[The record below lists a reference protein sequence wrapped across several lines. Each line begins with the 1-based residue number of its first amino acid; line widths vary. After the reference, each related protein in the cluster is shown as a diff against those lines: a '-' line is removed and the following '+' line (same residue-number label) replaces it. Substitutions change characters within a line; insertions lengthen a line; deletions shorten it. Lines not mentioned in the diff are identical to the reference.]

1 MTSLWLHDADEVE
14 GDQLVPDVGYDD
26 AVVGAGLT
34 GLVTAVRLARAGR
47 RVVVLEARRVGS
59 VTTGNTT
66 GKLTLLQGT
75 RLSSVLSAHSER
87 VAAAYLEGNRAGMD
101 WVLQYCDE
109 HSVPVDRRDA
119 WTYAGTAEGRKS
131 VDEEYGAARRLG
143 LPILQQDATEL
154 PYETHGAIRLLD
166 QAQLYPQLLLAALAK
181 EFRRAGG
188 VLVQDC
194 RVLEVRP
201 GKESASVITIGGSVT
216 ASQVILASG
225 VPFLD
230 RGLYFAKLTPQRSYA
245 LAFHVPGS
253 IPAGMYLSADSP
265 TRSLRTARHG
275 KDELLVVG
283 GNGHEVGRHSRPPSE
298 LAADLVDWTAERFPG
313 AVVTHTW
320 SAQDY
325 QSPNFVPFAGELPRG
340 GGRVHVATGYG
351 KWGMSNAPMA
361 ALMITTK
368 ILGADEPDW
377 MKTLGTRISKPAA
390 ALEVIRFNAVTGVE
404 ATRGWVAA
412 ELTPLTGE
420 IDVAEGE
427 GRVGA
432 RSGRPVGVAKV
443 DGEVCEVSAVCTHLG
458 GIVRWNDLERS
469 WDCPLH
475 GSRFAADGTLLEG
488 PATKP
493 LKRTTGE

>member
-1 MTSLWLHDADEVE
+1 MTSLWLDDADEVE
-14 GDQLVPDVGYDD
+14 GDQFVPDVGYDD

-47 RVVVLEARRVGS
+47 RVAVLEARRVGS

-119 WTYAGTAEGRKS
+119 WTYAGTAKGRKS
-131 VDEEYGAARRLG
+131 VDEEYGAARQLG
-143 LPILQQDATEL
+143 LPVLQQDATEL

-188 VLVQDC
+188 VLVQGC

-201 GKESASVITIGGSVT
+201 GKEGAAVITVGGSVT

-225 VPFLD
+225 IPFLD

-275 KDELLVVG
+275 QDELLVIG
-283 GNGHEVGRHSRPPSE
+283 GNGHEVGRHSRPPSV
-298 LAADLVDWTAERFPG
+298 LAADLPTGRPNASRARWPPIPG
-313 AVVTHTW
+313 LRRTTNRPT
-320 SAQDY
+320 SCP
-325 QSPNFVPFAGELPRG
+325 SPGNF
-340 GGRVHVATGYG
+340 RV
-351 KWGMSNAPMA
+351 
-361 ALMITTK
+361 
-368 ILGADEPDW
+368 
-377 MKTLGTRISKPAA
+377 AA
-390 ALEVIRFNAVTGVE
+390 AASMSPL
-404 ATRGWVAA
+404 ATAN
-412 ELTPLTGE
+412 GE
-420 IDVAEGE
+420 C
-427 GRVGA
+427 RT
-432 RSGRPVGVAKV
+432 R
-443 DGEVCEVSAVCTHLG
+443 
-458 GIVRWNDLERS
+458 RWRL
-469 WDCPLH
+469 
-475 GSRFAADGTLLEG
+475 
-488 PATKP
+488 
-493 LKRTTGE
+493 